1 MKCSKCNTE
10 IADNAKFCPKCGAK
24 VERIELIKKCPNC
37 GEPLKDGAKFC
48 AKCGFKVEK
57 ENKCPQCGTE
67 LKVGAK
73 FCPVCG
79 TKIVSDIQE
88 IPISSAVCQQDVS
101 IGTTSEPIA
110 VSTSTKRRGLKKSDK
125 IIIIA
130 AIAVFVVIVIT
141 IIAVSL
147 SSDSDSQSN
156 YYSGNSYGYSSNS
169 NLSKTYSNRFISF
182 NYPSNYKITD
192 EESGEDGEIVLN
204 CEIKGDD
211 LSIITI
217 TSGEEESLYF
227 LDEQDINET
236 CKEAL
241 RSINDEL
248 VSNIMYNNVKFRIM
262 SKQKIGNCTGYISDF
277 TANVYSYPIKGYTF
291 VGVSGYYYVT
301 IFTQAENDKYMSQL
315 DDILST
321 LDVKA
326 IALGIG
332 DMPDDDM

>member
-1 MKCSKCNTE
+1 MKCSECNAE

-130 AIAVFVVIVIT
+130 AIAVLVVIVIT

-147 SSDSDSQSN
+147 SSNSDSQSN
-156 YYSGNSYGYSSNS
+156 YYSGNDYGYSSNS
-169 NLSKTYSNRFISF
+169 NLSNTYSNEYISF
-182 NYPSNYKITD
+182 RYPSNYKITD
-192 EESGEDGEIVLN
+192 VEKDENGEISFN
-204 CEIKGDD
+204 CEIKGDN
-211 LSIITI
+211 LSCITI
-217 TSGEEESLYF
+217 ASGEDAGLAYAY
-227 LDEQDINET
+227 EQEIKEMSIETINTINSTLTSIYYDI
-236 CKEAL
+236 
-241 RSINDEL
+241 
-248 VSNIMYNNVKFRIM
+248 KFSTI
-262 SKQKIGNCTGYISDF
+262 SKKTVGNCKGYFCNF
-277 TANVYSYPIKGYTF
+277 TAKAFSETVKGYTF
-291 VGVSGYYYVT
+291 VGVYVNYYVT
-301 IFTQAENDKYMSQL
+301 IVTQAESDKYMRQL
-315 DDILST
+315 DEILST

-326 IALGIG
+326 EALEGEWSTIR
-332 DMPDDDM
+332 

>member
-1 MKCSKCNTE
+1 MKCSKCNVE
-10 IADNAKFCPKCGAK
+10 ISD
-24 VERIELIKKCPNC
+24 
-37 GEPLKDGAKFC
+37 D
-48 AKCGFKVEK
+48 
-57 ENKCPQCGTE
+57 
-67 LKVGAK
+67 AK

-79 TKIVSDIQE
+79 AKVEPESKCPNCGEKLDNGAKFCTKCGTKIDNCNEGEENLSSTSENLVTEATKSTIVKHDE
-88 IPISSAVCQQDVS
+88 ESSAINAS
-101 IGTTSEPIA
+101 RSLPATNSSSMA
-110 VSTSTKRRGLKKSDK
+110 VKKNKSAK
-125 IIIIA
+125 KAIIIIA
-130 AIAVFVVIVIT
+130 FVFVAVIIVWSVGIL
-141 IIAVSL
+141 V
-147 SSDSDSQSN
+147 QHFVNKSN
-156 YYSGNSYGYSSNS
+156 YQDNSYNYGYSSNS
-169 NLSKTYSNRFISF
+169 NLSKTYSNRYISF

-192 EESGEDGEIVLN
+192 EESGEDGEIILN